1 MDLYADASCRQSQR
15 QRELHYVAFRPIV
28 PGDVRG
34 QGNFCLIETAADITW
49 ESGGPMGMALDV
61 RWHVIPLTYSNNVC

>member
-15 QRELHYVAFRPIV
+15 WRELQRVVFRPIV
-28 PGDVRG
+28 PDDVRG
-34 QGNFCLIETAADITW
+34 QGNFRLIRTAADITW
-49 ESGGPMGMALDV
+49 RSGCSMGMALDV